1 MFFKLFK
8 LSISIIFLILS
19 NLDMVVIKCD
29 RIDFVVVARFAK
41 VSEKQFNQDMIKLL
55 NVYDAD
61 YENIVI
67 PARATSGSAGYDF
80 TSPIDFVLKPG
91 EMIKVPTGIRCRIDE
106 GYVLEIYPRSSIGF
120 KYQTML
126 ANTVGIID
134 SDYYNAD
141 NEGHIIIALMNL
153 GKKELVIKTG
163 ERFAQGLFKQ
173 YFLAEEEEVV
183 SKRTGGFGS
192 TD

>member
-1 MFFKLFK
+1 
-8 LSISIIFLILS
+8 
-19 NLDMVVIKCD
+19 MVVIKCD

-41 VSEKQFNQDMIKLL
+41 VSNKQFNQDMIKLL
-55 NVYDAD
+55 NISDAD
-61 YENIVI
+61 YKNIVI

-141 NEGHIIIALMNL
+141 NEGHIIIALTNL

-192 TD
+192 TN